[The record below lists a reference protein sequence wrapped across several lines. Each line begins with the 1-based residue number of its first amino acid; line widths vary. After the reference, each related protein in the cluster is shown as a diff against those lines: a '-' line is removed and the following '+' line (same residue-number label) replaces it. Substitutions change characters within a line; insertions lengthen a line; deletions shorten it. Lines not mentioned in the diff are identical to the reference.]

1 MVRAPLIT
9 PGRLPCNEPPWGALT
24 ALDLQSGKK
33 RWEVPAR
40 LLDQDTICGSLGLG
54 GPMVTAGGLTFIA
67 ATQDAHLRAFD
78 SATGKVLWQTE
89 LPAAAQATPMT
100 YVWKGKQYVVI
111 SAGGHG
117 KLGTKLGDAVV
128 AFSL

>member
-1 MVRAPLIT
+1 MVRAPLIS
-9 PGRLPCNEPPWGALT
+9 PGRIPCNEPPWGALT

-33 RWEVPAR
+33 RWEVA
-40 LLDQDTICGSLGLG
+40 LGSWLGHDVGSPNLG
-54 GPMVTAGGLTFIA
+54 GPLVTAGNLTFIA

-78 SATGKVLWQTE
+78 SETGKVLWQTE

-100 YVWKGKQYVVI
+100 FVWKGKQYVVI